1 MPRCATLDP
10 VLVVVVL
17 LALALVGTGVLAV
30 LQGRDV
36 RRLRAE
42 NRRLEADLQR
52 TRTPN
57 GASRRRVSAVKAV
70 MESAVEGAAR
80 LREQGVTG
88 LLMSSI
94 DDLAR
99 WASEDREI
107 DRYTAPDGTVTI
119 LFSDIEDSTT
129 VNDQLGDKEWVRL
142 LGAHDRL
149 VRAAVERH
157 RGHIVKSQGDGFM
170 IVFRDPAD
178 AVRAGI
184 DIQDAIGSG
193 THRALRRT
201 PIRVRVGIHSG
212 TVVEKDGDY
221 FGTNVAMA
229 ARVAAQAGGG
239 EILVS
244 DRVRQTLRDAADA
257 EDIVLVDAREA
268 ELKGLP
274 GTHRLWEVAVI

>member
-1 MPRCATLDP
+1 VL
-10 VLVVVVL
+10 VLVVLLVVAL
-17 LALALVGTGVLAV
+17 LGTVAALVRQVHE
-30 LQGRDV
+30 V

-42 NRRLEADLQR
+42 RDALEADLQR
-52 TRTPN
+52 ARTPT
-57 GASRRRVSAVKAV
+57 GPARRRVNAVRAV

-88 LLMSSI
+88 LLTSSI
-94 DDLAR
+94 EDLTR
-99 WASEDREI
+99 WASEDRELT
-107 DRYTAPDGTVTI
+107 RFTAPDGTVTI

-129 VNDQLGDKEWVRL
+129 LNDQVGDKEWVRL

-149 VRAAVERH
+149 VRDAVQRH
-157 RGHIVKSQGDGFM
+157 GGHIVKSQGDGFM
-170 IVFRDPAD
+170 IVFRDPAE

-184 DIQDAIGSG
+184 DLQDAIGSG
-193 THRALRRT
+193 SHRTLRRT

-212 TVVEKDGDY
+212 TVVERDGDY

-229 ARVAAQAGGG
+229 ARVAALAGGG

-244 DRVRQTLRDAADA
+244 DRVRQALRGA
-257 EDIVLVDAREA
+257 EDVVLVDAREA

>member
-1 MPRCATLDP
+1 
-10 VLVVVVL
+10 VLLLVVL
-17 LALALVGTGVLAV
+17 LAVALVATGVLAAGQART
-30 LQGRDV
+30 L

-42 NRRLEADLQR
+42 RSALEADLR
-52 TRTPN
+52 RARASGN
-57 GASRRRVSAVKAV
+57 GSGRRRVSAVKAV
-70 MESAVEGAAR
+70 MESAVESAVR

-94 DDLAR
+94 EDLSR

-119 LFSDIEDSTT
+119 LFSDIEDST
-129 VNDQLGDKEWVRL
+129 VLNDQLGDREWVRL
-142 LGAHDRL
+142 LGVHDRL
-149 VRAAVERH
+149 VRAAVDRH

-170 IVFRDPAD
+170 IVFRDPAE

-184 DIQDAIGSG
+184 DIQDAIASG
-193 THRALRRT
+193 THRTLRRT

-212 TVVEKDGDY
+212 TVVEKDGDF

-229 ARVAAQAGGG
+229 ARVAALAGGG
-239 EILVS
+239 EILIS
-244 DRVRQTLRDAADA
+244 DRVRQALRDADDA
-257 EDIVLVDAREA
+257 EDIVLVDARET

-274 GTHRLWEVAVI
+274 GTHRLWEVSVL

>member
-1 MPRCATLDP
+1 
-10 VLVVVVL
+10 VVVVVVL
-17 LALALVGTGVLAV
+17 LVLAV
-30 LQGRDV
+30 VGVVALGVVVVRQRGEV
-36 RRLRAE
+36 RRLRE
-42 NRRLEADLQR
+42 ERDRLATDLQR
-52 TRTPN
+52 ARQPTGP
-57 GASRRRVSAVKAV
+57 SRRRVNAVKAV
-70 MESAVEGAAR
+70 MESAVESAVR

-88 LLMSSI
+88 LLTSSI
-94 DDLAR
+94 EDLSR

-119 LFSDIEDSTT
+119 LFSDIEDST
-129 VNDQLGDKEWVRL
+129 VLNDQLGDKEWVRL

-149 VRAAVERH
+149 VRDCVERH
-157 RGHIVKSQGDGFM
+157 DGHIVKSQGDGFM
-170 IVFRDPAD
+170 IVFRDPAR

-184 DIQDAIGSG
+184 DVQDAIGSG
-193 THRALRRT
+193 SHRKLRKT

-229 ARVAAQAGGG
+229 ARVAAMADGG

-244 DRVRQTLRDAADA
+244 DRVRQALRDAEDAD
-257 EDIVLVDAREA
+257 DIVLVDARET

-274 GTHRLWEVAVI
+274 GTHRLWEVSVL

>member
-1 MPRCATLDP
+1 
-10 VLVVVVL
+10 VVVVVVL
-17 LALALVGTGVLAV
+17 LALALVGSGVV
-30 LQGRDV
+30 VVRQRRDV
-36 RRLRAE
+36 RRLRVE
-42 NRRLEADLQR
+42 RDRLAADLQR
-52 TRTPN
+52 ARTPSSQ
-57 GASRRRVSAVKAV
+57 SRRRVNAVKAV
-70 MESAVEGAAR
+70 MESAVESAAR

-94 DDLAR
+94 EDLGR

-119 LFSDIEDSTT
+119 LFSDIEDST
-129 VNDQLGDKEWVRL
+129 VLNDQLGDKEWVRL

-149 VRAAVERH
+149 VRDCVERH
-157 RGHIVKSQGDGFM
+157 GGHIVKSQGDGFM
-170 IVFRDPAD
+170 IVFREPAD

-184 DIQDAIGSG
+184 QIQDAIGSG
-193 THRALRRT
+193 THRKLRRT

-229 ARVAAQAGGG
+229 ARVAAQADGG

-244 DRVRQTLRDAADA
+244 DRVRHALRDAADA
-257 EDIVLVDAREA
+257 DDIVLVDAREA